1 MWFRVCNASQYCHKE
16 REQQFN
22 SNTEGGLGGLSTFSI
37 DPTPRLKS
45 AILLLIIAWHYH
57 VKLTTWNS
65 NTRIKTIYCVLQFAS
80 FSWPFLWSNGLMIG
94 NFEWARRQ
102 SISSVEKKKQRAI
115 MAWCLIYYSPCCPL
129 EVWIS
134 VTGTAWATVD
144 WGETGRV
151 TTWGW
156 TALKIW
162 NASVANKL
170 SVFKGDACVAV
181 RFPCKVTVGSVF
193 DVAMVIVTLP
203 SVSWHSGCCVVC
215 CGVAVSGCVF
225 CCRCCCC
232 CDAVCWACVGCCGWV
247 VDVWICC
254 TGWTWWT
261 ICNNK
266 NKKTETAVKKN

>member
-1 MWFRVCNASQYCHKE
+1 MYCY
-16 REQQFN
+16 
-22 SNTEGGLGGLSTFSI
+22 
-37 DPTPRLKS
+37 
-45 AILLLIIAWHYH
+45 LLLF
-57 VKLTTWNS
+57 LGL
-65 NTRIKTIYCVLQFAS
+65 VLR
-80 FSWPFLWSNGLMIG
+80 SNGLIDEG
-94 NFEWARRQ
+94 NLYLRL
-102 SISSVEKKKQRAI
+102 KKKKHRPI
-115 MAWCLIYYSPCCPL
+115 IAWCLIYCSPCCPL

-170 SVFKGDACVAV
+170 SVFKGVACVAV

-193 DVAMVIVTLP
+193 DVAIVIVTLP

-215 CGVAVSGCVF
+215 CGVAVSCCAF
-225 CCRCCCC
+225 CCCCCCCCC
-232 CDAVCWACVGCCGWV
+232 CDAVCSACAGCCGWV

-261 ICNNK
+261 ICK
-266 NKKTETAVKKN
+266 KKKKRKKTATTVKNELKKKKKKNGSVDKIC